1 MQRDPSWS
9 LESVD
14 RSQEDL
20 SWSPH
25 VRHKPPRYAS
35 AAAMSSISSLSSMSN
50 LSMGSINNSGS
61 NMMVN
66 KRQNKPMN
74 SRLNGDW
81 PLPPLRTRP
90 VSTATLEHARR
101 ISRSL
106 SFVLGEPEGDS
117 HMEEKSSMHKGA
129 SHTLPPLSP
138 DMPPLLTRTV
148 TSPHFSGQAQSGFL
162 IWGSHH
168 PDSLLKANIVFFINC
183 VVDHYY
189 FLSDCPNECSVT
201 KHSLC

>member
-20 SWSPH
+20 NWSPLVH
-25 VRHKPPRYAS
+25 HKPPRYAS

-50 LSMGSINNSGS
+50 LSMGSINNSSS
-61 NMMVN
+61 NMTVN
-66 KRQNKPMN
+66 KRPNKPMS

-90 VSTATLEHARR
+90 VSTVTLEHARR

-106 SFVLGEPEGDS
+106 SFVLGEPDEDS
-117 HMEEKSSMHKGA
+117 QIEEKSSTRKGA

-162 IWGSHH
+162 IWTSHLPH
-168 PDSLLKANIVFFINC
+168 SFFKANTLVFINC
-183 VVDHYY
+183 VVDHYL
-189 FLSDCPNECSVT
+189 FFIALP
-201 KHSLC
+201 